1 MRKSVVAALAVLTA
15 FCAMAANPPRP
26 ARVDFTSQPEGAT
39 VTLDGETRGVTPLTL
54 FDVKAGSHKAV
65 FTLKS
70 HETVHDFFT
79 VGEDSYAV
87 RHAQLTPEKGLLLV
101 TTDPEG
107 CDISLDGLS
116 FGETPRLIANL
127 DSTQTYRFLL
137 QKSGYQ
143 SRTLEVKFNGRV
155 PLARHEKLILDSGA
169 ISVITE
175 PAGAKVTVNGIERGV
190 SPIII
195 KEIPKGRATVS
206 VELAG
211 HKSVKRELQLNAGD
225 EQNVSFVLDEEPGAL
240 FLTSVPS
247 GARFYVNGSASGK
260 GPIRLASLKPGIY
273 SIKAEMDGY
282 ASIERQ
288 VRVPQ
293 GGEASEEFRLQ
304 SVRGRLEIKTSPAGA
319 QILLDGH
326 SYGVTKSTYDEATS
340 DVMTIENVGVGEHTL
355 IVRRDGYAE
364 VVRHPV
370 VENSRTAQVLVKMKR
385 VFKPNVQV
393 TTSSGVYRGVFI
405 DNTPDAITIE
415 VSMGIT
421 RSFPREDVRSID
433 FLEGGQ

>member
-1 MRKSVVAALAVLTA
+1 M
-15 FCAMAANPPRP
+15 
-26 ARVDFTSQPEGAT
+26 E
-39 VTLDGETRGVTPLTL
+39 
-54 FDVKAGSHKAV
+54 
-65 FTLKS
+65 
-70 HETVHDFFT
+70 
-79 VGEDSYAV
+79 
-87 RHAQLTPEKGLLLV
+87 
-101 TTDPEG
+101 
-107 CDISLDGLS
+107 
-116 FGETPRLIANL
+116 
-127 DSTQTYRFLL
+127 
-137 QKSGYQ
+137 
-143 SRTLEVKFNGRV
+143 
-155 PLARHEKLILDSGA
+155 
-169 ISVITE
+169 
-175 PAGAKVTVNGIERGV
+175 
-190 SPIII
+190 
-195 KEIPKGRATVS
+195 
-206 VELAG
+206 
-211 HKSVKRELQLNAGD
+211 
-225 EQNVSFVLDEEPGAL
+225 
-240 FLTSVPS
+240 
-247 GARFYVNGSASGK
+247 
-260 GPIRLASLKPGIY
+260 
-273 SIKAEMDGY
+273 GY

-340 DVMTIENVGVGEHTL
+340 DVMTIENVGVGEHRL